1 MDDGVVVAGEAMDL
15 VKVRGDLVELGLAI
29 EAREGL
35 ECSFEF
41 VGNSWVEVGVGVI
54 GNSDGVGD
62 LKRVLGRETV
72 GVRAACCKK
81 SQTVSVE
88 LKQRDEDSCHR
99 RFFLVG
105 ETILGARVV
114 RRQILAD
121 WI

>member
-1 MDDGVVVAGEAMDL
+1 MVDGIVVAGEAMDR
-15 VKVRGDLVELGLAI
+15 VEVRGDLVELGLAI

-35 ECSFEF
+35 ERSFEF
-41 VGNSWVEVGVGVI
+41 VGNTWVEVRVGVI

-62 LKRVLGRETV
+62 SKRVPGRETV

-88 LKQRDEDSCHR
+88 FEQCDEYSCHR

-114 RRQILAD
+114 RRQILANR
-121 WI
+121 I